1 MTRLTIPRLSRRTL
15 MQGAGAVAATPLVSA
30 LARSAL
36 AQSGE
41 AINFTA
47 WSAAVDQAKSHVDRL
62 REGDRHQGQLRE
74 FPAAQFRAT
83 LVTKFTANEPLDVI
97 WMNDAWTP
105 EFAEAGWIVPI
116 DDRPELMKYNAEI
129 EKYCVNAM
137 TYKGKQ
143 YGLVYYADHMAFM
156 YNVELLQKAGI
167 TTPPASWDEVV
178 QQSLKIKQAGGVT
191 ISADARAHR
200 RRLAGRDGGR
210 SHEFLRRP
218 LHRRQGQFRARRSEE
233 RRAPRRQMDHRRHQ
247 HPQDRVAR
255 RGRRPA
261 RSTRSRPS
269 ATAAPPLRCCRA
281 TASVRSTIRR
291 SRRSP
296 GKIRIALMPQGT
308 GTGAGH
314 YTCGWV
320 RYFGVTPHARA
331 NKEREAKALK
341 LVEWFGGKANNEYVF
356 QKMLML
362 DLGVPFC
369 TTPLNNDKDIIA
381 FYDKWVGGAD
391 IINKQASLAVTKDVI
406 TPWFGEW
413 NETNNQAWQ
422 SIFLGKVTAEAGP
435 QEPRPTSGTS
445 SRSRADNPVVTGCSC
460 RSVIFNGEE
469 CAWPQFQPWELIP
482 FRRRARSG
490 KRFNAASTT
499 TSAARWR

>member
-15 MQGAGAVAATPLVSA
+15 MQGAGAAAAMPLVAA

-47 WSAAVDQAKSHVDRL
+47 WSAAVDQAKSHVTGF
-62 REGDRHQGQLRE
+62 EKASGIKVNYE
-74 FPAAQFRAT
+74 NFPAAQFRAT

-137 TYKGKQ
+137 TYKGRQ

-156 YNVELLQKAGI
+156 YNAEVLQKAGI

-178 QQSLKIKQAGGVT
+178 QQSLKIKQAGGPQYPLMLALT
-191 ISADARAHR
+191 ADAWLIEMVGAVMNSY
-200 RRLAGRDGGR
+200 GGR
-210 SHEFLRRP
+210 FTDDKGNSALADPKNGALAAAKWITEAINTHKIVSPGAVTTSEIDALKAFGNGGAAFALLPRYRIRP
-218 LHRRQGQFRARRSEE
+218 LNDPTQSQ
-233 RRAPRRQMDHRRHQ
+233 
-247 HPQDRVAR
+247 V
-255 RGRRPA
+255 
-261 RSTRSRPS
+261 
-269 ATAAPPLRCCRA
+269 
-281 TASVRSTIRR
+281 
-291 SRRSP
+291 P

-331 NKEREAKALK
+331 SKEREAKALK

-406 TPWFGEW
+406 APWFGEW

-422 SIFLGKVTAEAGP
+422 SIFLGKVTAEAGLKA
-435 QEPRPTSGTS
+435 S
-445 SRSRADNPVVTGCSC
+445 ADKWN
-460 RSVIFNGEE
+460 
-469 CAWPQFQPWELIP
+469 ELKKQ
-482 FRRRARSG
+482 G
-490 KRFNAASTT
+490 
-499 TSAARWR
+499 